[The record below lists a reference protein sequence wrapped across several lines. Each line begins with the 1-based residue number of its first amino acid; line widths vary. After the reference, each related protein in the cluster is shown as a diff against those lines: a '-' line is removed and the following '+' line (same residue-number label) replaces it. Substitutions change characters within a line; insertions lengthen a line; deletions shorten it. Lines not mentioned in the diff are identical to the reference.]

1 MKKWVKILIIVVSS
15 VLAFTLVAAGFAVW
29 TFGDNVKAASSV
41 KKLDEKLYYLEFEG
55 DYGFQQFLKEGGAA
69 SEEEMAEYIISVMS
83 GGFYKPQRE
92 EVKMDFGCST
102 LSTKGEG
109 YSLMGR
115 NYDWHGEAGNAMIIH
130 TKPDEGYES
139 YSTTW
144 LDFLGFGDGFAP
156 EEFSEKYMSI
166 AAVYVPLDGI
176 NEKGLCVAD
185 LMAGDGE
192 VTKQKSE
199 KADLTTT
206 SAIRMLLDNA
216 ADVDEA
222 IELLS
227 QCDMNS
233 SIGMAHHIS
242 ISDREGNS
250 VVVEYVGGEMVVTET
265 DIVTNHY
272 LAEGEKF
279 GVGNEESHKRF
290 ARIEEAKSSVK
301 SVEAMADCME
311 SVSYENE
318 TKWSIVYDKEN
329 LTMDFYNRR
338 DFQSPLS
345 FDFN

>member
-1 MKKWVKILIIVVSS
+1 MKKSIKILIIVISS
-15 VLAFTLVAAGFAVW
+15 VLALTLVAAGSLLL
-29 TFGDNVKAASSV
+29 TFGDNIKAASSV
-41 KKLDEKLYYLEFEG
+41 KKIDEKLYFLEFEG
-55 DYGFQQFLKEGGAA
+55 DYGFDKFLKEGGAA

-115 NYDWHGEAGNAMIIH
+115 NYDWQKSDGNTMIIY
-130 TKPDEGYES
+130 TKPQNGYES

-166 AAVYVPLDGI
+166 AAIYVPLDGI

-185 LMAGDGE
+185 LMAGDDE
-192 VTKQKSE
+192 VTRQDTD

-206 SAIRMLLDNA
+206 SAIRMLLDKA
-216 ADVDEA
+216 SDVDEA

-227 QCDMNS
+227 QYDMNS

-242 ISDREGNS
+242 ISDRAGNS
-250 VVVEYVGGEMVVTET
+250 VVVEYIDGEMIVTKT

-279 GVGNEESHKRF
+279 GVGKEESHKRF
-290 ARIEEAKSSVK
+290 EKIEDMKNRINTTD
-301 SVEAMADCME
+301 AMAQCME
-311 SVSYENE
+311 DVSYKGE
-318 TKWSIVYDKEN
+318 TRWSIVYDKEN

-338 DFQSPLS
+338 DFESPLS
-345 FDFN
+345 FDFK